1 MPKRLWEVVI
11 IVLTGGKEA
20 PFDYCL
26 TTAQYCPLPGQY
38 LAIARHKTIRR
49 EIEHETIRREIEK
62 PYSPFYSSLF
72 TDSPETPINTGV
84 ARGEEWPTTLH
95 YSSPLFTPSGWEKA
109 PHGLSPFFSSR
120 ESEELIGLSISGM
133 PALASHK
140 LEGLTNLDLRAQT
153 SHQHRILQMK
163 HVENLG
169 TNHPSTFL
177 FLCRHSE
184 TVADHGLQII
194 HLEERLV
201 EFLDA
206 SHLIIGE
213 PIRGLLIP
221 KLIHHLCIELV
232 IIDDRTVGEGWWRVV
247 KSRRYSS
254 PA

>member
-1 MPKRLWEVVI
+1 MSKRLWEVVM
-11 IVLTGGKEA
+11 IVLTGGKA
-20 PFDYCL
+20 DPFSYCL

-38 LAIARHKTIRR
+38 LAIARH
-49 EIEHETIRREIEK
+49 ETIRREIEK
-62 PYSPFYSSLF
+62 PCSPFYSSLF
-72 TDSPETPINTGV
+72 TDSPETPINTGI

-95 YSSPLFTPSGWEKA
+95 NSSPLFTPSGWEKA

-120 ESEELIGLSISGM
+120 ESEELIGLSVSGM
-133 PALASHK
+133 LALASHK
-140 LEGLTNLDLRAQT
+140 LEGLTYLDLRAQT

-184 TVADHGLQII
+184 TVADHRLQII
-194 HLEERLV
+194 HLEEGLV

-213 PIRGLLIP
+213 PIRGLMQKNSVFPFKTFLR
-221 KLIHHLCIELV
+221 K
-232 IIDDRTVGEGWWRVV
+232 R
-247 KSRRYSS
+247 
-254 PA
+254 